1 MTTRYHY
8 NINLPF
14 TFNPTKLDGSI
25 DQRFFEKKINS
36 ARVMEENPELT
47 EWLQQKNL
55 YVETTRCFRSEPFQR
70 YNKHVDT
77 NPNEYHA
84 LGDKANK
91 VKLNFVYNSTGTTMK
106 WYKLKDGKT
115 GISYENQVGEPVIGF
130 PDDTVIEIYRA
141 QVDQNCILDG
151 GTIHDL
157 QNGRNN
163 KNYRLCYSLTLQS
176 WSPEPF
182 TWDSAIKVFA
192 PYIF

>member
-1 MTTRYHY
+1 
-8 NINLPF
+8 
-14 TFNPTKLDGSI
+14 
-25 DQRFFEKKINS
+25 
-36 ARVMEENPELT
+36 
-47 EWLQQKNL
+47 
-55 YVETTRCFRSEPFQR
+55 VETTRCFRSEPFQR